1 MHSVDP
7 RALREQL
14 HLGERVSEQ
23 SPDFLRFV
31 IRLSEELNVDI
42 PKADRGQL
50 LTLAGCVKYVSAHGT
65 EARLTPSRAQTPRE

>member
-14 HLGERVSEQ
+14 LLGDRVSEQ

-42 PKADRGQL
+42 PAADRGQL
-50 LTLAGCVKYVSAHGT
+50 VTLAGCVQYLSAHASKKT
-65 EARLTPSRAQTPRE
+65 LDS